1 MRGTGPPPAPALNA
15 RPRLARS
22 ATVDVATIDDI
33 NILQATM
40 SAMELAVSGLG
51 AADGDTAILVDGNRL
66 PAGFD
71 PGRSRALVKGDS
83 KSFCIAAASIVAKV
97 TRDRIMLDLHQLYPC
112 YGFAK
117 HKGYGVQAHVEA
129 IRRHGPCPEHRRTF
143 APVKTWYPL
152 EVDEA
157 KEEAK
162 KKEAK
167 ETAKENKKIQTKAK
181 R

>member
-1 MRGTGPPPAPALNA
+1 MAEKTLDTLFHDTLKDIYYAERKILKSLPKMA
-15 RPRLARS
+15 RAAQSP
-22 ATVDVATIDDI
+22 
-33 NILQATM
+33 
-40 SAMELAVSGLG
+40 ELK
-51 AADGDTAILVDGNRL
+51 AA
-66 PAGFD
+66 FE
-71 PGRSRALVKGDS
+71 
-83 KSFCIAAASIVAKV
+83 
-97 TRDRIMLDLHQLYPC
+97 
-112 YGFAK
+112 K